1 MNIYASASHY
11 MARYA
16 PSKTRFLAYLEKK
29 NASCPEEILAMIG
42 YDESVM
48 LDAWMRTFINTGRPI
63 FDIKIKLLNKK
74 FEREDIE
81 KKIETFFAELHD
93 WGNFRFNIE
102 KIIQNKLQKGKSL
115 RVLQGELSSKFPYF
129 RDEIE
134 ELLGHYS
141 DDSGLSKE
149 IEKYSRKYNLADKKE
164 LQKFYQ
170 ALMRKGFRYDAIKNF
185 LNSEE

>member
-1 MNIYASASHY
+1 M
-11 MARYA
+11 
-16 PSKTRFLAYLEKK
+16 
-29 NASCPEEILAMIG
+29 
-42 YDESVM
+42 YDWE
-48 LDAWMRTFINTGRPI
+48 
-63 FDIKIKLLNKK
+63 
-74 FEREDIE
+74 
-81 KKIETFFAELHD
+81 
-93 WGNFRFNIE
+93 NFRCNIE
-102 KIIQNKLQKGKSL
+102 KTIQNKLQKGKSL